1 MELVTPAIG
10 LAFWTLLAFTI
21 LLLILRAFAWKPILG
36 AVKTREESIE
46 NSLKAAEKAKEEMQ
60 ALQAS
65 NEELLKEAYEQRDAL
80 LKTAK
85 ETHDQMI
92 SEAKGK
98 AQTEADKLIS
108 QARTVI
114 NNEKNAALTELKQ
127 QVASLSIDIAEK
139 IIKEKLSDD
148 QKQHALVANLVA
160 DVNLN

>member
-148 QKQHALVANLVA
+148 QKQHALVANLVE